1 MDFPGLQVVA
11 RGVALA
17 GRNLLKRMLFF
28 IRPRRP
34 ARAPRVWQRA
44 VYPMKLNCAD
54 GRHKSLQRR

>member
-11 RGVALA
+11 RGWLA

-28 IRPRRP
+28 TRPRRP
-34 ARAPRVWQRA
+34 LRCAYGRA

>member
-34 ARAPRVWQRA
+34 ARALARRVWQSGLSDEVELR
-44 VYPMKLNCAD
+44 
-54 GRHKSLQRR
+54 GW